1 MFSEG
6 VKKEHAGYITWDASL
21 SLKLGENTDVVLL
34 YMNNKLLDFLSRQ
47 VLSDLA
53 LISVT
58 DLQKIGS
65 PVDSVVGSVPWT
77 SNRRWEITSLL
88 LAEKSHLNINSQAA
102 SGYQVLKD
110 LVILFLRNRNYIL
123 SPTASCVSFGV
134 WVHRFMSK
142 HLSV

>member
-34 YMNNKLLDFLSRQ
+34 YTNNKLLDFLSRQ
-47 VLSDLA
+47 VLSDLS

-65 PVDSVVGSVPWT
+65 PVDSVVGSVP
-77 SNRRWEITSLL
+77 
-88 LAEKSHLNINSQAA
+88 
-102 SGYQVLKD
+102 
-110 LVILFLRNRNYIL
+110 
-123 SPTASCVSFGV
+123 
-134 WVHRFMSK
+134 
-142 HLSV
+142 